1 VLERRGSELWASASG
16 EQGSNVLLSLVRA
29 DGLAFVPAETT
40 RVAHGEIVPVQLLH
54 SAELRDEPGI

>member
-1 VLERRGSELWASASG
+1 
-16 EQGSNVLLSLVRA
+16 
-29 DGLAFVPAETT
+29 VPAETT